1 MDTKQLNSLE
11 KKLNYKFKNKQL
23 LLNAITHKT
32 YAFEAKTPLEYN
44 ERLEF
49 LGDSILNFII
59 SEKLYKINK
68 YFSEGELTR
77 HRAIYVNNVFLAD
90 IAKKLDIGKFLL
102 LGKGEK
108 LQKGNLNPTNLANS
122 LESIIGAIYLDS
134 NLEIV
139 RNIILNSILVNKIED

>member
-1 MDTKQLNSLE
+1 MDKKQLKSLE
-11 KKLNYKFKNKQL
+11 KKLNYTFNDKQL

-32 YAFEAKTPLEYN
+32 YAFEAKIPLEYN

-77 HRAIYVNNVFLAD
+77 HRSIYVNNVFLAD
-90 IAKKLDIGKFLL
+90 IAKKLDIGKYLL

-134 NLEIV
+134 NLKTT
-139 RNIILNSILVNKIED
+139 RKIILNSILSKKIED

>member
-134 NLEIV
+134 DLEIV